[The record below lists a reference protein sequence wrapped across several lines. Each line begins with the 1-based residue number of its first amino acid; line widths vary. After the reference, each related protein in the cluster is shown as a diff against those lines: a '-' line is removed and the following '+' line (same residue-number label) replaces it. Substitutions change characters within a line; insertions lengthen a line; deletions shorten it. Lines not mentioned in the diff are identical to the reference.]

1 MEVSDTSNSTLAA
14 AKVSTLSIESFHEA
28 VKNYIDYNKPD
39 PIVRRQLESWALKWS
54 EGDGIASDDK
64 EKATE
69 MAKWSPEHCIKGELE
84 IRGDFVTVTLGME
97 CIWADGEAAK
107 SDKNAEDG
115 RLSFRC
121 RIKSG
126 NLIETKED
134 EEKAERKIRKR
145 MMSRLRQDSF
155 ISQLWGNGK
164 EKKEESDFVLANA
177 SIYLDAAKFEME
189 ERVDV
194 SQNAA
199 EILRRSLWSSTT
211 STLDIVE
218 VFLALPTLPCRS
230 SDKVE
235 TTTRLANRAKLRLLE
250 DAMLDECEKEGEDEL
265 IDDLKI
271 SNPKGT
277 SEYENTQQA
286 SRDGPSQKK
295 KKRSDR

>member
-1 MEVSDTSNSTLAA
+1 MEVSDTLNSALAT
-14 AKVSTLSIESFHEA
+14 AKVSTLSTDIFHEA
-28 VKNYIDYNKPD
+28 VKNFIDYNKPD
-39 PIVRRQLESWALKWS
+39 PIVRQQLESWELSWS
-54 EGDGIASDDK
+54 KGDGIGRDEKDK
-64 EKATE
+64 AAEAV
-69 MAKWSPEHCIKGELE
+69 KWSPEHCIKGELE
-84 IRGDFVTVTLGME
+84 IRGEFVAVTLKME

-115 RLSFRC
+115 RLSFTC

-126 NLIETKED
+126 NLIEKKED
-134 EEKAERKIRKR
+134 EEKTERKIRKR

-155 ISQLWGNGK
+155 ISQLWGSGK
-164 EKKEESDFVLANA
+164 EKKVDADFVLAKA

-218 VFLALPTLPCRS
+218 VMLALPTLPCRS
-230 SDKVE
+230 ANKLE
-235 TTTRLANRAKLRLLE
+235 ATTRLANRAKLRLLE
-250 DAMLDECEKEGEDEL
+250 DAMVDECEKEGEDEL

-277 SEYENTQQA
+277 SEYDNTQQA
-286 SRDGPSQKK
+286 NRDGPSQKK
-295 KKRSDR
+295 KKRSNR